1 MFTET
6 RLLRGIRISCASLVF
21 IFSFLI
27 YGPQILS
34 ENILRFLLFG
44 VGFFGNADALIF
56 TLGAKLS
63 TPQTSGMIISWIN
76 SVSMFGEPVLQK
88 WIGVALDK
96 HWSGF
101 SDADGL
107 RIYRAFD
114 YECAMSVMLK
124 VVCVCFVIACLMR
137 NKKQTA

>member
-1 MFTET
+1 
-6 RLLRGIRISCASLVF
+6 
-21 IFSFLI
+21 
-27 YGPQILS
+27 
-34 ENILRFLLFG
+34 
-44 VGFFGNADALIF
+44 
-56 TLGAKLS
+56 
-63 TPQTSGMIISWIN
+63 MIISWIN

-96 HWSGF
+96 HWSGL

-107 RIYRAFD
+107 RIYRASD
-114 YECAMSVMLK
+114 YGCAMSVMLK